1 MLRLTLLLLGLC
13 WTEATVGQSD
23 KKLILDRY
31 GLKQIVFQEGDYIH
45 FSTFDNPKIKYY
57 DRIVSLRDSTIQ
69 FAKLDAFVE
78 LKDIRAVHFPRPG
91 WKFFR
96 KTTYLAGGGFVL
108 SSIFVRRSD
117 QFNPDEA
124 IVIGSSI
131 LAFGQLTRAFKWKT
145 FKMNC
150 RARIRILD
158 LSFG

>member
-1 MLRLTLLLLGLC
+1 MLRLIFLLLGLC
-13 WTEATVGQSD
+13 YAQAALGQSD

-31 GLKQIVFQEGDYIH
+31 GLKQIVFQEGDYIY

-69 FAKLDAFVE
+69 FAELNAFVE

-91 WKFFR
+91 WKAVR
-96 KTTYLAGGGFVL
+96 KSTYLVGGGFVA
-108 SSIFVRRSD
+108 SSIFVSRSD

-124 IVIGSSI
+124 LLIGSSI
-131 LAFGQLTRAFKWKT
+131 LAFGQVTRALKWKT
-145 FKMNC
+145 FKMNR